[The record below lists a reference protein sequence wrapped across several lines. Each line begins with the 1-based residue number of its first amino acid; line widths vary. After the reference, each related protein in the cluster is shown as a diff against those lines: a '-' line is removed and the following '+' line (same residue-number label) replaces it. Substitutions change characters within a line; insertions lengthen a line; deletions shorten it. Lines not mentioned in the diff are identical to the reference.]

1 MKLGKDKIKYQESL
15 RNVETIWS
23 LCNMPKTKARVPY
36 GFSH

>member
-15 RNVETIWS
+15 RNVETIWL
-23 LCNMPKTKARVPY
+23 LCNLPKTKACVPY

>member
-23 LCNMPKTKARVPY
+23 LCNLPETKALVPY